1 MGSGRDYSEKTSEEV
16 DAYIKAKLAER
27 YDAVKAKLEL
37 YREAMET
44 MTAVLLDVEVI
55 EKEKVEEIIKNFEE
69 ANGIVRE
76 SDEDELHSDESHAK
90 NG

>member
-1 MGSGRDYSEKTSEEV
+1 MGGGRDYSEKTSEEV
-16 DAYIKAKLAER
+16 DAYIKAKLSER
-27 YDAVKAKLEL
+27 YEAVKAKLEF

-55 EKEKVEEIIKNFEE
+55 EKEKVEEIIKDFEE
-69 ANGIVRE
+69 KNGIIRE
-76 SDEDELHSDESHAK
+76 SNEEELHSDESHVK